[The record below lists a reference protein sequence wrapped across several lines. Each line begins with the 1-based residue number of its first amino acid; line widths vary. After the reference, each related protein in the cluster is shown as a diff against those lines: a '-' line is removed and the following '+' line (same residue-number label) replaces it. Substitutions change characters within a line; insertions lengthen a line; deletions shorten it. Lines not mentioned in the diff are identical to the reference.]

1 MAVENLLLAKTFTV
15 SGNDLSAAADQ
26 YIFVKAG
33 ATSPQVVAA
42 AASDPTLGISQ
53 ATAKTTAGISIGLEG
68 ISKLRL
74 GGTVHHGSLL
84 RADAS
89 GLGVMHLGLGPYGA
103 QALEDGSSGEVIE
116 VKILTGLASSS

>member
-1 MAVENLLLAKTFTV
+1 MAVENLLLCKTFLV
-15 SGNDLSAAADQ
+15 SGNNLSAATDQ

-33 ATSPQVVAA
+33 ATTPQVVAA

-53 ATAKTTAGISIGLEG
+53 STGKNANSISVGLVG

-84 RADAS
+84 RATTDGTA
-89 GLGVMHLGLGPYGA
+89 VMHLGLGPYGA
-103 QALEDGSSGEVIE
+103 QALVDGSSGEVIE